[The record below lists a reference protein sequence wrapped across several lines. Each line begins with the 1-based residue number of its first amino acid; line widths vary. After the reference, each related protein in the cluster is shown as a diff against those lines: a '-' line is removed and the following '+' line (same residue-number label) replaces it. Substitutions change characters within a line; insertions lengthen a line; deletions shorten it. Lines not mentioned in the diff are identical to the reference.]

1 MNGALL
7 SSKNMGWCTPA
18 DFFRELDQEFHF
30 NLDPAATDKSAKC
43 ARYFTPADD
52 GLKADWGGCRVFCN
66 PPYGRQINEWVR
78 KGYEES
84 KKPGTLVV
92 MLIPARTD
100 TSYFHDYI
108 FHGKADEVRFVRGR
122 ITFTDE
128 DGNPTKDAKG
138 RPCSAPF
145 PSAVVIWRSKDMAQS
160 LRDMVLDL
168 IRDRDMTANEIAAT
182 KRQINI
188 AIKFAPN
195 KSRQV
200 INTQISVTTKL
211 AATEAIDTQM
221 VMGVNMRTGQ
231 IEIAEYD
238 GQIRGQMNLSDF
250 TEEEPQPK
258 EHAGQQEVDPA
269 EAEREQDIPT
279 GAPIDMRRRKP
290 EPRQQAEADPEAAG
304 HMIPGKDFDP
314 VTGEIYEPEDDR
326 RTTDGQTEE
335 QPKNDGKIVVME
347 RAAAQA

>member
-18 DFFRELDQEFHF
+18 DFFSELDREFHF

-43 ARYFTPADD
+43 ARYFTPADN

-66 PPYGRQINEWVR
+66 PPYGRQITDWVR

-108 FHGKADEVRFVRGR
+108 FHGKADEVRFIRGR
-122 ITFTDE
+122 LTFTDE

-168 IRDRDMTANEIAAT
+168 IKDRDMTANEIAAT
-182 KRQINI
+182 LSDRGQQVSRSDVGPILTKAQAAELIRNAGKREC
-188 AIKFAPN
+188 
-195 KSRQV
+195 
-200 INTQISVTTKL
+200 SVT
-211 AATEAIDTQM
+211 
-221 VMGVNMRTGQ
+221 G
-231 IEIAEYD
+231 
-238 GQIRGQMNLSDF
+238 
-250 TEEEPQPK
+250 K
-258 EHAGQQEVDPA
+258 EVFHGNKPNHKGNPAGEL
-269 EAEREQDIPT
+269 
-279 GAPIDMRRRKP
+279 
-290 EPRQQAEADPEAAG
+290 
-304 HMIPGKDFDP
+304 
-314 VTGEIYEPEDDR
+314 
-326 RTTDGQTEE
+326 
-335 QPKNDGKIVVME
+335 
-347 RAAAQA
+347 